1 MPAEGP
7 YRWFVYLEIA
17 LAVVTFIALCFVVAP
32 YGRHGRSGWGPT
44 VPARVGWMIME
55 SPASLLFLVFYLF
68 GEHRAQLVPL
78 VFLALWQVHY
88 VQRAFV
94 YPLLMRAGGRM
105 PVSVM
110 AMAIAFNVLN
120 TWVNARWISEYG
132 SYPASWLA
140 DPRFIIG
147 FVVFAAGFALNLG
160 SDRILRRLGAPG
172 ASGYRIPYGGGYRF
186 VSSPNYLGEI
196 IEWTGWAIA
205 TWSLAGFSFALYT
218 FANLA
223 PRAMANHRWYR
234 ETFDDYPPE
243 RKALIPGFV

>member
-1 MPAEGP
+1 MPLESP

-32 YGRHGRSGWGPT
+32 YGRHGRGGWGPT

-55 SPASLLFLVFYLF
+55 SPASLLFLIFYLF
-68 GEHRAQLVPL
+68 GDHRAELVPL
-78 VFLALWQVHY
+78 VFLVLWQVHY
-88 VQRAFV
+88 VQRVFV
-94 YPLLMRAGGRM
+94 YPLLIRSGSRM
-105 PVSVM
+105 PLSVM
-110 AMAIAFNVLN
+110 GMAIAFNVLN

-132 SYPASWLA
+132 SYPTSWLA
-140 DPRFIIG
+140 DPRFIVGVVVFVAG
-147 FVVFAAGFALNLG
+147 FVLNLG
-160 SDRILRRLGAPG
+160 SDRILRRLRAPG
-172 ASGYRIPYGGGYRF
+172 AGGYRIPYGGGYRF

-196 IEWTGWAIA
+196 VEWTGWAIA

-223 PRAMANHRWYR
+223 PRAMANHRWYH

-243 RKALIPGFV
+243 RKALIPFVI

>member
-1 MPAEGP
+1 MPVESP

-55 SPASLLFLVFYLF
+55 SPASLLFLLFYLF
-68 GEHRAQLVPL
+68 GEHRAELVPL
-78 VFLALWQVHY
+78 LFLLLWQVHY
-88 VQRAFV
+88 VQRVFV

-132 SYPASWLA
+132 SYPTSWLA
-140 DPRFIIG
+140 DPRFLVGVAVFVAG
-147 FVVFAAGFALNLG
+147 FVLNLG
-160 SDRILRRLGAPG
+160 SDRILRRLRAPG
-172 ASGYRIPYGGGYRF
+172 GSYRIPYGGGYRF

-234 ETFDDYPPE
+234 ETFDDYPPD
-243 RKALIPGFV
+243 RKALIPFVV